1 MKKLFRKNHW
11 STEDKLLAGAA
22 VVGAVGIFLVVKQK
36 RDAAAA
42 TPTAGLRG
50 LRGLR
55 GIGEYFAAPMNG
67 LGAYFVDPVVQ
78 QISGLGAYRGR

>member
-22 VVGAVGIFLVVKQK
+22 VAGALGIFLVIKQK
-36 RDAAAA
+36 KAAA
-42 TPTAGLRG
+42 TTATAGLRG

-55 GIGEYFAAPMNG
+55 GVGEYFSTPMNG